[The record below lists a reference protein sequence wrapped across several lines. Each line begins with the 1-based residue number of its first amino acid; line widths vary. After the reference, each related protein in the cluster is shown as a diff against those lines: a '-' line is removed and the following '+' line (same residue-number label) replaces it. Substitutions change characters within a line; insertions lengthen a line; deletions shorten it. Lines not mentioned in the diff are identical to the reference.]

1 MVKSAKASPAAPDT
15 GSALQSMAKH
25 AKSGVAKPASNSK
38 SAKAGL
44 VFPVARVNRK
54 ILERKNGRT
63 KRVGQGAPIY
73 IAAAAEYI
81 AAEILELAVNHCMAD
96 KRARLT
102 VEDILHAVRN
112 DKQLNRATGG
122 LVVVWQDKMKAPGE
136 WIMCK
141 ADRDTKQETKMRNTD
156 WFTFNEEHVVALNW
170 KRYLVELKKREGG
183 GEEEEEEEEG
193 VAISCVRCTVEWK
206 WKW

>member
-73 IAAAAEYI
+73 IAASAEYFS
-81 AAEILELAVNHCMAD
+81 AEILELSINHCKRE

-102 VEDILHAVRN
+102 VEDVLHAVRN
-112 DKQLNRATGG
+112 DKQLHRATNG
-122 LVVVWQDKMKAPGE
+122 LVVVWQDKVKAPGE

-141 ADRDTKQETKMRNTD
+141 ADRNTKELAKMRATD
-156 WFTFNEEHVVALNW
+156 WFTYDEEYSVDLNW
-170 KRYLVELKKREGG
+170 KRYCEELRIREQAAQEA
-183 GEEEEEEEEG
+183 EEEEE
-193 VAISCVRCTVEWK
+193 
-206 WKW
+206 